1 MAMALDA
8 LDQTAA
14 SVLDGFLVRK
24 DLVRKYS
31 RQYPV
36 PTYVVEFL
44 LGRYCASVNESEI
57 NEGLAIVEKQLKD
70 STVRTGDEELV
81 KSRAKQ
87 EGTVKI
93 IDIVRARLDAKCD
106 RYLAEL
112 PSLALRDVRIDEHF
126 INDNERMLAIS
137 SATVLRAQ
145 SGMSPV
151 LTQRDTVS
159 RVNAQRARHRRLP
172 ARPEQEQAGEDER
185 IGFSNRDAVVTL
197 GGGNRVH
204 FRPAS

>member
-70 STVRTGDEELV
+70 STRSHRRRGAGQVARQAGRNGQDHRYR
-81 KSRAKQ
+81 SRALGR
-87 EGTVKI
+87 EM
-93 IDIVRARLDAKCD
+93 R
-106 RYLAEL
+106 
-112 PSLALRDVRIDEHF
+112 S
-126 INDNERMLAIS
+126 IS
-137 SATVLRAQ
+137 RRTAQ
-145 SGMSPV
+145 PC
-151 LTQRDTVS
+151 
-159 RVNAQRARHRRLP
+159 P
-172 ARPEQEQAGEDER
+172 A
-185 IGFSNRDAVVTL
+185 
-197 GGGNRVH
+197 
-204 FRPAS
+204 